1 MKNTTLHEAQQYK
14 KLRTDTITEALNAFT
29 TRTGL
34 RVDSVG
40 ITAAS
45 ARYGQACVYDIGT
58 RDYVEVVDVG
68 YYEVTVNVP
77 M

>member
-1 MKNTTLHEAQQYK
+1 MTITLHEAQQYK
-14 KLRTDTITEALNAFT
+14 KLLTDTITEALNAFT

-34 RVDSVG
+34 RVDAVS

-45 ARYGQACVYDIGT
+45 ARYGQAFVYDVET
-58 RDYVEVVDVG
+58 RDYVGSLEVGD
-68 YYEVTVNVP
+68 YEVTVNVS